1 MASYDDSQ
9 NATVKTPGGHMS
21 SVYESLK
28 GTLQRSKTNS
38 VGHARIKGNDA
49 ARVNHEMDELE
60 KMVADRIVRLRAAVR
75 DGETAVAASAQYT
88 EQVIESL
95 RTEIATLETQL
106 DAARDKEA
114 ASQKMEQTL
123 AAKIHDLQ
131 SDVKKK
137 EESLDGRG
145 KEINEYNSKIDVLGK
160 QVTQL
165 EETLQQARAQAVEEA
180 RRTQKL
186 ADGSMAKVA
195 LLETQLRDGEET
207 ARTKELAFQGLERN
221 LTAKIQDLENQVN
234 NKEKLLL
241 DRDRQ
246 IKDLH
251 AQVATLTNGIKGMS
265 SFFKQT
271 EALAAVEVQN
281 VGPVA
286 SGQPQDRGGEQAV
299 DSQLEEAEAVV
310 GIADAAPEML
320 APDFFDRATRELA
333 EILGPFSAIIVR
345 DHVHSLGESVEKF
358 PRTRV
363 TELINVLSEEIT
375 DEKLKLRFRK
385 RLTENA

>member
-75 DGETAVAASAQYT
+75 DGETAVAAAAEYT

-95 RTEIATLETQL
+95 RTEITTLETQL
-106 DAARDKEA
+106 NAARDKEV

-123 AAKIHDLQ
+123 AAKMRDLHN
-131 SDVKKK
+131 DVNKK
-137 EESLDGRG
+137 EESLEARG
-145 KEINEYNSKIDVLGK
+145 KEIDEYRSKIEVLGK

-165 EETLQQARAQAVEEA
+165 EANIQQVRAQAVEEA
-180 RRTQKL
+180 RRIQKL
-186 ADGSMAKVA
+186 ADGSMTRITA
-195 LLETQLRDGEET
+195 LETQLKDGEEI

-221 LTAKIQDLENQVN
+221 LAAKIQDLESQVR

-241 DRDRQ
+241 DRDGQ
-246 IKDLH
+246 IKDLNV
-251 AQVATLTNGIKGMS
+251 QVATLTNGIKGMS

-271 EALAAVEVQN
+271 EALASVDAPN

-286 SGQPQDRGGEQAV
+286 SGQPLNRGGEQTA
-299 DSQLEEAEAVV
+299 DSQLEAAEAVV
-310 GIADAAPEML
+310 NVADVAPEML
-320 APDFFDRATRELA
+320 PPDFFDRATRELA

-345 DHVHSLGESVEKF
+345 DHVSSLGESVEKF

-363 TELINVLSEEIT
+363 TELVNVLSEEIT

-385 RLTENA
+385 RLSENS